1 MKRTPFV
8 IATMILASVLAGPLT
23 ACSSTSTQ
31 QSTGE
36 YIDDVAINDKVRA
49 QLIGDKDLNVFK
61 IDVDTFK
68 GVVQL
73 SGFVNSAAIKERAG
87 KVAASVKGVVGVHNN
102 LIVK

>member
-1 MKRTPFV
+1 MKRALS
-8 IATMILASVLAGPLT
+8 ILAAMILASLLAGPMS
-23 ACSSTSTQ
+23 ACTSSSTQ

-36 YIDDVAINDKVRA
+36 YIDDVVISDKVRA
-49 QLIGDKDLNVFK
+49 QLIDDKDLNVFK

-87 KVAASVKGVVGVHNN
+87 RVAASVKGVVSVRNN

>member
-1 MKRTPFV
+1 MKRTPYV
-8 IATMILASVLAGPLT
+8 IAAIILASVLAGPMT

-61 IDVDTFK
+61 IEAGGTLTT
-68 GVVQL
+68 VQTIFDDATL
-73 SGFVNSAAIKERAG
+73 KLNGA
-87 KVAASVKGVVGVHNN
+87 
-102 LIVK
+102 